1 MNLLKKIKTKIRR
14 VFIKIIF
21 GNNLDKLVEK
31 INKNSSD
38 IKFLSSMSSEQ
49 TKLLASLAIV
59 QNDIAMSIDK
69 DKSKESGEDYITLK
83 IPLNSDEFTN

>member
-1 MNLLKKIKTKIRR
+1 LKKIKTKIRR

-69 DKSKESGEDYITLK
+69 DKSKESSEDYITLK

>member
-69 DKSKESGEDYITLK
+69 DKSKESSEDYITLK

>member
-1 MNLLKKIKTKIRR
+1 VNLLKKIKTKIRR

-69 DKSKESGEDYITLK
+69 DKSKESSEDYITLK